1 MADAVSKLYAEIG
14 FKVNEDGLK
23 QAQKMLTEFAKQMSA
38 VNELLKKQASI
49 SGIFAKERAKQDT
62 EREKQATEQKKA
74 ETQRIKQSIKEV
86 SHQQQMERM
95 ARKEEMQDKR
105 FQQKEQEH
113 LWRMEE
119 RSSKSHHTNMA
130 KYAKQGMNGLLRVV
144 RASAKVVAHATQ
156 SMFKNVILPN
166 LSGAVNVR
174 DFMMYSGTSLST
186 LQGIQERFASV
197 GSTMSRDEM
206 MGELASVMDNL
217 TKIRFGKGNL
227 SGLKL
232 SGIQGIIANR
242 DVSKLL
248 SEIERNTGDIDNQ
261 ALVEVLNEMGFS
273 GQKWLPYF
281 RARQRV
287 NTALPRLDNQ
297 GQESLLNAQSSLQT
311 FILGLQRAGEIMTA
325 KLSPA
330 IKAVTDK
337 LLEFLNTTL
346 QNADIQKI
354 SQVLERMTDKLIKW
368 LGSIHPEDVEKYIG
382 RFMNALEYLVEGV
395 VGFANK
401 IRSILGWK
409 QIASDM
415 MHGNFKSAGV
425 GLMNKYMD
433 RIGEYAVRQITIN
446 HNEQVTNNVDA
457 SGAENPDEVAEKT
470 GQATLGALSATQQK
484 LNYANVFTS
493 AASV

>member
-23 QAQKMLTEFAKQMSA
+23 QAQKMLAEFAKQMSA
-38 VNELLKKQASI
+38 INEITKKQASI
-49 SGIFAKERAKQDT
+49 YGVFSKERAKQDT
-62 EREKQATEQKKA
+62 EREKQATEQRKA
-74 ETQRIKQSIKEV
+74 ETQRIKQSLKETT
-86 SHQQQMERM
+86 HKQQLERM
-95 ARKEEMQDKR
+95 ARKEEMQEKR

-130 KYAKQGMNGLLRVV
+130 KYAKQGMSGLLRVV

-174 DFMMYSGTSLST
+174 DFMMYSGTSLNT

-197 GSTMSRDEM
+197 GSDMSRDEM
-206 MGELASVMDNL
+206 MGELSSVMDNL

-248 SEIERNTGDIDNQ
+248 SEIERNTAGIDNQ

-297 GQESLLNAQSSLQT
+297 GQENLLNAKASLQT

-325 KLSPA
+325 KLAPA
-330 IKAVTDK
+330 IKSVTDK
-337 LLEFLNTTL
+337 LLEFMKTL
-346 QNADIQKI
+346 LTN
-354 SQVLERMTDKLIKW
+354 VN
-368 LGSIHPEDVEKYIG
+368 VEKVENFLEGIVSKLVEWLD
-382 RFMNALEYLVEGV
+382 ALEAKDIEDGINRFFTALTTIVDGLEWFAGKIKGISSGWRKFKDAIVPRIIRTDQTKDYLSTREGTRFV
-395 VGFANK
+395 PMVINQ
-401 IRSILGWK
+401 
-409 QIASDM
+409 QI
-415 MHGNFKSAGV
+415 
-425 GLMNKYMD
+425 
-433 RIGEYAVRQITIN
+433 
-446 HNEQVTNNVDA
+446 TNNVDA
-457 SGAENPDEVAEKT
+457 KGNENADEIADKT
-470 GQATLGALSATQQK
+470 GEATMGALSATQQK
-484 LNYANVFTS
+484 LNFAKVWAVRAS
-493 AASV
+493 AGG